1 MSDAVRVGLLGCGNV
16 GGAVIRMLH
25 EHAAE
30 IERRAGRRID
40 VSRVAVRDLTRQRAV
55 PVAPEFFTDDPAAVV
70 GDPEVDVV
78 VEVMGGLDPA
88 EKLILAAFEAGKP
101 VVTANKE
108 LLATRGKKL
117 FEAAAKAG
125 VDLLY
130 EAAVGG
136 GIPLIRPLREHLAGD
151 RIVRFMGI
159 VNGTTNYILTRMTE
173 DGASLAEAVF
183 EAQSLGLAE
192 ADPSSD
198 VDGFDAAAKAAILAT
213 IAYDVPVGSADVHR
227 EGIGGVSA
235 ADIGFARQLGYVVK
249 LLAIAEAIG
258 DEVSVRV
265 YPAMIPAG
273 HPLASVRESFNAVFI
288 EGERV
293 GPLMLY
299 GRGAGGDPTATS
311 VVGDIIDLV
320 RDLGGDRR
328 RSRAGSTHPGWSS
341 AVSTRRLK
349 PIEEISSQYYI
360 LLRVADRPGVLA
372 AIAKVFSEH
381 LVSIKSVWQEGHGEE
396 AQLVMVTHRG
406 EERGLQA
413 CVESLRNLDVVKEV
427 SSVLRVEAGEP

>member
-16 GGAVIRMLH
+16 GGAVVRMLH